1 MVKNTVAPGLI
12 IGAAKVRKSQ
22 PNKSYAFVENTEEG
36 WRVYLRSAVFIH
48 DASQPFD
55 PARFIVVKKYGANAK
70 GKSWEPPKGQME
82 GKDTKGSN
90 DIIKL
95 LEENAQREV
104 IEESKIKKL
113 INLKHT
119 GLVFEGRE
127 HDYPP
132 NTFFQY
138 HIFQAFVEPSVLA
151 EASNEF
157 KWLHEHQEEWDA
169 MKPDKREKDALGWY
183 RGADTKMFGRWSDSI
198 VKLYLA
204 NIK

>member
-22 PNKSYAFVENTEEG
+22 PNKSYAYVEHPSEG

-55 PARFIVVKKYGANAK
+55 PAKFIVVKKYGANSK

-82 GKDTKGSN
+82 GKDTKGCD
-90 DIIKL
+90 DILKL
-95 LEENAQREV
+95 LEMNAQREV
-104 IEESKIKKL
+104 VEESKITTL
-113 INLKHT
+113 VNLKHT
-119 GLVFEGRE
+119 GLVYEGRE
-127 HDYPP
+127 HDYAP
-132 NTFFQY
+132 NTLFQY
-138 HIFQAFVEPSVLA
+138 HIFQAFVEPAVLA

-157 KWLHEHQEEWDA
+157 KWLHEHQAEWDA

-204 NIK
+204 NIR

>member
-22 PNKSYAFVENTEEG
+22 PNKSYAFVEHPAEG

-55 PARFIVVKKYGANAK
+55 PARFIVVKKYGASSK

-82 GKDTKGSN
+82 GKDTKGS
-90 DIIKL
+90 DDVLKL
-95 LEENAQREV
+95 LEMNAQREV
-104 IEESKIKKL
+104 LEESKIKTL
-113 INLKHT
+113 VNLKHT

-138 HIFQAFVEPSVLA
+138 HIFQAFVEPTVLA

-157 KWLHEHQEEWDA
+157 KWLHEHQQEWDA